1 MLNKRSKAEW
11 FGDSINVLILGFLS
25 LIMLYPMLYELFMSF
40 SVASQVAKHRGV
52 LLWPLGFTLTP
63 YRLVFAEKTIIS
75 GYRNTFFVLSIG
87 LVFNI
92 TFTSLGAYFL
102 SRKHVMLFKPVMIM
116 ILITMYFSGGLVPTW
131 LNVNNLGLYNTLWAL
146 IIPGAINTFN
156 LILLRSYFLSIPDS
170 LLESVFIDGG
180 GHFTAL
186 FKVVIPVSLPAMMV
200 MILYYGVGHWNSW
213 FDALIYLRT
222 RDLWPLQ
229 MVLRDILIQGTDLD
243 IRGEELINYEQLQE
257 TTKAAI
263 VIITTVPILM
273 IYPFLQKYFIAGLM
287 VGSLKG

>member
-1 MLNKRSKAEW
+1 MYMPAVTGGKVE
-11 FGDSINVLILGFLS
+11 
-25 LIMLYPMLYELFMSF
+25 
-40 SVASQVAKHRGV
+40 
-52 LLWPLGFTLTP
+52 
-63 YRLVFAEKTIIS
+63 
-75 GYRNTFFVLSIG
+75 
-87 LVFNI
+87 NI